1 MEKLKEV
8 RKKAGL
14 TQVELAEKVGC
25 SQVCVARWEKGTND
39 PSLKMAKALAEA
51 LKCKIDD
58 IL

>member
-8 RKKAGL
+8 RKAAGL
-14 TQVELAEKVGC
+14 YQSELAEKVGVTQKDI
-25 SQVCVARWEKGTND
+25 SRWENGTHE
-39 PSLKMAKALAEA
+39 PTLRMAKALADA

>member
-25 SQVCVARWEKGTND
+25 SQVCVARWENGTHE
-39 PSLKMAKALAEA
+39 PTLRMAKALAEA